1 MSIHPLRPRG
11 PSHEQPDIPPLL
23 CLVVGGQ
30 YVHCGQPMQPAGSEI
45 RRLYA
50 TSYTDLD
57 PADAVDLNLKARVL
71 RVPAVSRLRL
81 PPS

>member
-11 PSHEQPDIPPLL
+11 PSHGQPDIPPLL

-57 PADAVDLNLKARVL
+57 PADAVDLNLKTRVL
-71 RVPAVSRLRL
+71 RCSCGFQIEAPA
-81 PPS
+81 